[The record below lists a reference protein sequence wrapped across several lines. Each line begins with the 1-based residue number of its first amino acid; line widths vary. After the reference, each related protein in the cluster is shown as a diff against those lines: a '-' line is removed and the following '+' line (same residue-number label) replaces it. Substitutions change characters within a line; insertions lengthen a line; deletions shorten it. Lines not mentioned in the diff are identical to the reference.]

1 MLVRSSKYLTDIS
14 EVTVTLPTVQK
25 VITSWFVIF
34 IASDNPGP
42 LLVIHWPD
50 SNYTII
56 LRIKNKCRNVDNR
69 QSSLL

>member
-1 MLVRSSKYLTDIS
+1 M
-14 EVTVTLPTVQK
+14 
-25 VITSWFVIF
+25 IF

-56 LRIKNKCRNVDNR
+56 LRIKKINAEMLIIGRVASPCSKMTI
-69 QSSLL
+69 LLTVSIYFYHLKADRAESTT